1 MTRAAEEET
10 RIIRESGGTE
20 KGELILHLYICLNDD
35 SILSNYNFINIFISF
50 DGLTEEYRSDV
61 ELEYIKSSNA
71 LEGDL
76 TQE

>member
-50 DGLTEEYRSDV
+50 DGLTEEY
-61 ELEYIKSSNA
+61 
-71 LEGDL
+71 
-76 TQE
+76 